1 MNLMRVNLNKKSVEI
16 QAVPNEYEK
25 CGGRAL
31 TSRVIANEVPPLCD
45 PLGSEN
51 KLVFAPGLLT
61 GTPAPTSSRM
71 SIGGKSPLTGGI
83 KEANVGGRF
92 SFHLARNGIRG
103 IIVEGQGS
111 DWVLLNIEEGLCS
124 FKPAGGYIGSG
135 NYALAEQLLNAQG
148 KDCGILSIGPAGER
162 QDLASCISSVDLEG
176 YPSRAAARGGLGA
189 VMGSKKLKALVVHPT
204 KANRVEIKNREAFLE
219 ISKPLAESLATSK
232 TAFSQFGTAIMVNA
246 VNEVGGFPTRNYHQG
261 KFEDASKMDGKALEE
276 WVKKYGG
283 KKRVAC
289 SPGCVIRCSNVVM
302 DKKGTHATSSLEYE
316 TMVMNGANL
325 GISNLEFLM
334 YLDHF
339 YDDFGLDAIEIGCAL
354 GVAMEAGLLP
364 FGDEAKVKEMV
375 SEIIEGTKNGRMIA
389 NGAASVGKHLGV
401 KRLPVVKGQGFPAYD
416 PRVFKAMGVTF
427 ATSPQ
432 GADHTAGPAIKG
444 RRAYAN
450 KDYGELDQEPHKVEL
465 SKELQIFTMMM
476 DSLGFCYFVGPSY
489 EQAVTDVKLLNAMY
503 GWGWTVEDIIAWAR
517 STMKDEVEFNQKAGI
532 SKRDNAIPEFFRTE
546 ALPNTG
552 HKFGIPLKDLENIWD
567 DL

>member
-1 MNLMRVNLNKKSVEI
+1 MHLMRVNLSKKSIEI
-16 QAVPNEYEK
+16 LTIPKEYETY
-25 CGGRAL
+25 GGRAL
-31 TSRVIANEVPPLCD
+31 TSHIVAREVPPLCN
-45 PLGSEN
+45 PLGPEN
-51 KLVFAPGLLT
+51 KLIFAPGLLT

-103 IIVEGQGS
+103 IIVEGKAS
-111 DWVLLNIEEGLCS
+111 DWVLIDIEEGQCS
-124 FKPAGGYIGSG
+124 VKPAGGYHTFG
-135 NYALAEQLLNAQG
+135 NYALAEQLLSAHGQ
-148 KDCGILSIGPAGER
+148 DCGVLSIGPAGER
-162 QDLASCISSVDLEG
+162 QDLAACISSVDLEG

-204 KANRVEIKNREAFLE
+204 KQNRVEIKNRDAFLE
-219 ISKPLAESLATSK
+219 VSKPLAENLSTTK

-246 VNEVGGFPTRNYHQG
+246 VNEVGGLPTKNYQQG
-261 KFEDASKMDGKALEE
+261 KFADAGKMDGKALEE
-276 WVKKYGG
+276 WVKNYGG

-289 SPGCVIRCSNVVM
+289 SPGCVIRCSNVIM
-302 DKKGTHATSSLEYE
+302 DKTGTHATSSLEYE

-325 GISNLEFLM
+325 GIGNLEFLM

-354 GVAMEAGLLP
+354 GVAMEADLIP
-364 FGDEAKVKEMV
+364 FGDEDKVKEMV
-375 SEIIEGTKNGRMIA
+375 NEIIEGTKNGRTIA
-389 NGAASVGKHLGV
+389 NGTASVGKYLGV
-401 KRLPVVKGQGFPAYD
+401 KRLPIVKGQGFPAYD

-444 RRAYAN
+444 RRPYAT

-465 SKELQIFTMMM
+465 SKELQIFTVMM

-489 EQAVTDVKLLNAMY
+489 EQAGTNVKLLNAMY
-503 GWGWTVEDIIAWAR
+503 GWGWTVDDIIAWAR
-517 STMKDEVEFNQKAGI
+517 STLKEEVEFNQKAGI
-532 SKRDNAIPEFFRTE
+532 NKNENTLPEFFRTE
-546 ALPNTG
+546 TLPKTG
-552 HKFGIPLKDLENIWD
+552 HKFGIPQKDLENIWD

>member
-1 MNLMRVNLNKKSVEI
+1 MNLIRVNLTKKSIEI
-16 QAVPNEYEK
+16 QLVPPEYEK
-25 CGGRAL
+25 CGGRGL
-31 TSRVIANEVPPLCD
+31 TSSIVVNEVPPLCD
-45 PLGSEN
+45 PLGPEN

-61 GTPAPTSSRM
+61 GTPAPTSARM

-103 IIVEGQGS
+103 IIVEGQSS
-111 DWVLLNIEEGLCS
+111 DWVLLDMEEGQCAI
-124 FKPAGGYIGSG
+124 KPAGGYLNQG
-135 NYALAEQLLNAQG
+135 NYALAEQLLSAHG
-148 KDCGILSIGPAGER
+148 KDCGVLSIGPAGER
-162 QDLASCISSVDLEG
+162 QNLAACISSVDLEG

-189 VMGSKKLKALVVHPT
+189 VMGTKKLKALVVHPT
-204 KANRVEIKNREAFLE
+204 KVNRVEIKNREVFLT
-219 ISKPLAESLATSK
+219 ISKPLTENLSTTK

-246 VNEVGGFPTRNYHQG
+246 VNEVGGLPTRNYQQG
-261 KFEDASKMDGKALEE
+261 KFADASKMDGKALEE

-283 KKRVAC
+283 KKRVPC

-339 YDDFGLDAIEIGCAL
+339 YDDFGLDAIEVGCAL

-364 FGDEAKVKEMV
+364 FGDEAKVKEIIN
-375 SEIIEGTKNGRMIA
+375 EIIEGTKNGRMIA
-389 NGAASVGKHLGV
+389 DGAASIGNYLGV
-401 KRLPVVKGQGFPAYD
+401 KRLPIVKGQGFPAYD

-444 RRAYAN
+444 RRAYAH
-450 KDYGELDQEPHKVEL
+450 KDYGELDQETHKVEL
-465 SKELQIFTMMM
+465 SKELQIFTVMM

-489 EQAVTDVKLLNAMY
+489 EQAITNVKLLNAMY

-532 SKRDNAIPEFFRTE
+532 SKQDNAIPEFFRTE